1 MQRIIL
7 VTHALHMRRAVQQFE
22 LQGFAVMPA
31 PTVFLSHTEVNL
43 FSFLPSATALER
55 STLVI
60 HEIMGRAWYKLRY

>member
-1 MQRIIL
+1 MPLFLVKLIL
-7 VTHALHMRRAVQQFE
+7 RE
-22 LQGFAVMPA
+22 YLQGFAVMPA